1 MVLRINVLSVSHN
14 ANSHNAIH
22 GNAVGCLISNYG
34 LNLPHHSTNAALT
47 SQVLLWLSG
56 KFLGIDYAML
66 PNCEWNQ
73 KQKHKK
79 QPWNKVECFAFGG
92 ATVCFASLETSF
104 HAAKHTIPPPPS
116 YEGYPLCPKDKNR
129 SPFHGEKPLIIKW
142 FLGKKPHQISQTI
155 LHGRDAILASA
166 TNWWFNMI
174 LQLWADVKYHVPTG
188 FFRRRRE
195 VFYVFV
201 SVPPVFFHW
210 TVTTAIIIN

>member
-1 MVLRINVLSVSHN
+1 
-14 ANSHNAIH
+14 
-22 GNAVGCLISNYG
+22 
-34 LNLPHHSTNAALT
+34 
-47 SQVLLWLSG
+47 
-56 KFLGIDYAML
+56 ML

-142 FLGKKPHQISQTI
+142 FLERSSHLPKRFFMVGT
-155 LHGRDAILASA
+155 RYFASA
-166 TNWWFNMI
+166 SNNWYSIWYYNYGRTWSITSLPGLVFAKRLFYYFHKHWCI
-174 LQLWADVKYHVPTG
+174 SFGRVGQVWRVGLIFGEGDKKRLDFSSRVSWVVGVDGFEPPTLCL
-188 FFRRRRE
+188 
-195 VFYVFV
+195 
-201 SVPPVFFHW
+201 
-210 TVTTAIIIN
+210 